1 MNVTVNEI
9 AKICGVSRT
18 MTIGIVAIN
27 VDNMVFVESLSALN
41 QEAARKGYSLNIAI
55 TR

>member
-9 AKICGVSRT
+9 AKICGVSHT

-27 VDNMVFVESLSALN
+27 VDNMVSVESLSALN
-41 QEAARKGYSLNIAI
+41 QEAARCGHYGV
-55 TR
+55 